1 MYHVSMSISPTGD
14 DSDENPQTSTPP
26 PPPPGLA
33 RYGEEK
39 EEEGKNEESEVPI
52 QEEFR
57 CPVCM
62 NLYLKPTLF
71 ECGHT
76 FCLTCHYKLDKATTT
91 PTFTLPVYKCP
102 LCRSTT
108 MTPWTQRPANITL
121 DKVCKAVY
129 PKEYETLMQIE
140 RKCKELT
147 AKLRRREE
155 KSQDEEPDEEHLSRM
170 SSVNLSQ
177 LSAES
182 QSMLADKVYS
192 KLIPKFIDAARQGK
206 SHVTVIEK
214 STVKDIEVC
223 IQPLSKKLFE
233 KNNVYKITCTPE
245 ECSVFFSRSSMR
257 WNRSFQNENHVNFS
271 DNDQNGDELSTS
283 ESVVLRPRSRSRRQL
298 LRPTD
303 RIDRIIMSDLRT
315 ILRGAQSDM
324 SEV

>member
-1 MYHVSMSISPTGD
+1 MSISPTGD

-26 PPPPGLA
+26 PPPPPGLA
-33 RYGEEK
+33 RYGEEKEEK

-147 AKLRRREE
+147 SKLRTQEQSR
-155 KSQDEEPDEEHLSRM
+155 DEESDEEHLSRM

-192 KLIPKFIDAARQGK
+192 KLIPKFIDAARLGK
-206 SHVTVIEK
+206 SHVTVVEK

-271 DNDQNGDELSTS
+271 DNEPNDELSTS
-283 ESVVLRPRSRSRRQL
+283 IRTRNSGRRQL
-298 LRPTD
+298 LRPGG

-315 ILRGAQSDM
+315 ILRGSQSDM
-324 SEV
+324 SDV

>member
-14 DSDENPQTSTPP
+14 DSDENP
-26 PPPPGLA
+26 PPPGLV
-33 RYGEEK
+33 RDGDLDEE
-39 EEEGKNEESEVPI
+39 EEEGKSEESKDSI

-76 FCLTCHYKLDKATTT
+76 FCLTCHYNL
-91 PTFTLPVYKCP
+91 
-102 LCRSTT
+102 
-108 MTPWTQRPANITL
+108 RPANITL

-147 AKLRRREE
+147 AKLRRQEE

-283 ESVVLRPRSRSRRQL
+283 ESVVLRPLSRSRRQL

-315 ILRGAQSDM
+315 ILRGAQSDV

>member
-26 PPPPGLA
+26 PPPPPGLA
-33 RYGEEK
+33 RYGEEKEEK

-147 AKLRRREE
+147 SKLRTQEQSR
-155 KSQDEEPDEEHLSRM
+155 DEESDEEHLSRM

-192 KLIPKFIDAARQGK
+192 KLIPKFIDAARLGK
-206 SHVTVIEK
+206 SHVTVVEK

-271 DNDQNGDELSTS
+271 DNEPNDELSTS
-283 ESVVLRPRSRSRRQL
+283 IRTRNSGRRQL
-298 LRPTD
+298 LRPGG

-315 ILRGAQSDM
+315 ILRGSQSDM
-324 SEV
+324 SDV